1 MSLTDTCTA
10 PGNSNY
16 PVPQNAAWL
25 TAINNA
31 ERTIFLQTPNL
42 NAEPLL
48 EPLLNAIRRG
58 VLVTAY
64 VTLGYNDAGELL
76 PGQNGTNEMI
86 AHRLYS
92 SLGSE
97 EEKSLLRIHNYVA
110 KDRKSPVHN
119 KFKYRSSH
127 VKLMIVD
134 ETVAIQGE
142 FAYYRLLDVADN
154 CKFRKRQP
162 RHTILLPLNRNQ
174 RHDRFA
180 IDLQNMAR
188 SYRAQPEH
196 ITIRTRQFH
205 RRLLA

>member
-1 MSLTDTCTA
+1 MSMTDIGTA

-48 EPLLNAIRRG
+48 EPLLNAVRRG

-92 SLGSE
+92 SLVSE
-97 EEKSLLRIHNYVA
+97 EENFRLKIHNYVA

-134 ETVAIQGE
+134 ETVAIQGD
-142 FAYYRLLDVADN
+142 FAHIRLLDVADN
-154 CKFRKRQP
+154 GIQETAISTHNPSSTQP
-162 RHTILLPLNRNQ
+162 KST
-174 RHDRFA
+174 
-180 IDLQNMAR
+180 
-188 SYRAQPEH
+188 S
-196 ITIRTRQFH
+196 
-205 RRLLA
+205 